1 MALDITREIAS
12 IRNRRGD
19 NWLAL
24 ALTKL
29 AAHINGLE
37 GRIGEVAA
45 AAARQR
51 AASFEGPATVNSG
64 VGLQL
69 GNNGLPIIDVS
80 DPGHANKQID
90 TSWMRNT
97 IPHLVVGADNT
108 LFSYAV
114 PSPTEIDF
122 WNTAGPYPFVDG
134 TQFNV
139 LANGSSGNPGF
150 KFTGLTANTTYYFA
164 GYADSGGNTHVLNAG
179 TAAPSQ
185 TWLFQN
191 IIKQGQVPL
200 FTTWTITTPASGSG
214 GGGTGGGGGGG
225 RYPPVS

>member
-1 MALDITREIAS
+1 MALDLHREIAS
-12 IRNRRGD
+12 LRNRAGD
-19 NWLAL
+19 NWIARAL
-24 ALTKL
+24 QKIADHANALESRI
-29 AAHINGLE
+29 AQANRPASSSGSSSGAGGIGAGL
-37 GRIGEVAA
+37 
-45 AAARQR
+45 
-51 AASFEGPATVNSG
+51 
-64 VGLQL
+64 LL

-114 PSPTEIDF
+114 PGPTEIDF
-122 WNTAGPYPFVDG
+122 WNAAGSYPFVDG

-150 KFTGLTANTTYYFA
+150 KFTGLAASTTYYFA
-164 GYADSGGNTHVLNAG
+164 GYADGGGNTHVLNAG